1 VAARRCKFNFD
12 REIGNACRAVDSRV
26 LDGVS
31 GLSRYCAE
39 KIHARIFKVAV
50 FENGCGAGASAIGG
64 KFWPV
69 KIATGRFF

>member
-1 VAARRCKFNFD
+1 VAARRGKFIFD
-12 REIGNACRAVDSRV
+12 RGPGNFCRAADSQV

-31 GLSRYCAE
+31 GVSRYCAE

-50 FENGCGAGASAIGG
+50 FENDCGAWAYAVGG
-64 KFWPV
+64 KFCPV